1 MRISACSTGV
11 RLLDAEASFNA
22 YSIRLGDGVSPGIM
36 SNFDF
41 MVVETVDLK
50 LAASL

>member
-1 MRISACSTGV
+1 V
-11 RLLDAEASFNA
+11 RLLDAEASFDA
-22 YSIRLGDGVSPGIM
+22 CSIRLGDGVSPGIM

-50 LAASL
+50 LAVLF